1 MAAGGR
7 TENATAFAAAA
18 KTLKANIVKQM
29 WNGTNFCDG
38 PCKDVG
44 GNSRVMTNMFMHQKN
59 RKSVTKT

>member
-7 TENATAFAAAA
+7 TENATALRFAAAA
-18 KTLKANIVKQM
+18 KSLKANIVKQM

-44 GNSRVMTNMFMHQKN
+44 GNSRDTTNMFMHLL
-59 RKSVTKT
+59 RKTENP